1 MGVQKVAAKKIQEI
15 SISKLTACNHSWINQ
30 ETLASSLEEGMANHS
45 KQFLREQFHR
55 QRSLV
60 SYGQWGCKELGVT
73 EAYPPPTTSE
83 RSCGS
88 SAAEPH

>member
-45 KQFLREQFHR
+45 K
-55 QRSLV
+55 
-60 SYGQWGCKELGVT
+60 
-73 EAYPPPTTSE
+73 
-83 RSCGS
+83 
-88 SAAEPH
+88 